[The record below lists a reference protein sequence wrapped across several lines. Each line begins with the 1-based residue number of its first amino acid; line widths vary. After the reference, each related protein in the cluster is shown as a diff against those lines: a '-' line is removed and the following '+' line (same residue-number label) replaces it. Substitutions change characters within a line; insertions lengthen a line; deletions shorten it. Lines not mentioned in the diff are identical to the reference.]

1 MAAETIKSWGLQPV
15 IGPHTNNLNVNAY
28 AGTADERA
36 ADLLWALEDDSIKA
50 MLCSRGGYGSIH
62 LLNRIPQE
70 TYRQHPKWF
79 IGHGDITML
88 LYDVVGAGVMSIH
101 GPMAFQIAG
110 SQEPASSITRDI
122 LSGILP
128 QYIVPAN
135 PYNRVGHAEGV
146 PVGSSSC
153 IPLIEGASCTL
164 DVAADQSVLTF
175 NMRGERKPVEVNVTG
190 AALFKESDL

>member
-1 MAAETIKSWGLQPV
+1 MSQLKKIIQPPFLQAGDKVALVSPAYWVPQEAIQMAAETIKSWGLQPV

-88 LYDVVGAGVMSIH
+88 LYDVVGAGVMSIT
-101 GPMAFQIAG
+101 GLAMPRV
-110 SQEPASSITRDI
+110 SSSVATCRA
-122 LSGILP
+122 
-128 QYIVPAN
+128 IVP
-135 PYNRVGHAEGV
+135 
-146 PVGSSSC
+146 
-153 IPLIEGASCTL
+153 
-164 DVAADQSVLTF
+164 
-175 NMRGERKPVEVNVTG
+175 
-190 AALFKESDL
+190 